1 MNTDNIDP
9 SNKDATISSAD
20 NAETKIAKDELSEEL
35 LAKASGGTIT
45 KTVDKSSPVLFQN
58 CATGKHFP

>member
-1 MNTDNIDP
+1 MTTQP
-9 SNKDATISSAD
+9 ENKD
-20 NAETKIAKDELSEEL
+20 NAEAKITKDELNEEQ

-58 CATGKHFP
+58 CVTGQHFP